1 MPSGYEGWGRN
12 WLMLKNKRMLRSRLK
27 VCGNKFQ
34 VCWIDDVQGSWFK
47 KLTNLHD
54 RVTKHSQ
61 ACLNTGIEPLRVTKR
76 RIVLIMKDIKKG
88 GVGSSYRPMAC
99 LTNMWKF
106 LTGINGNEI

>member
-1 MPSGYEGWGRN
+1 MTNVEKQGNVKITVESMWKQVSGMLN
-12 WLMLKNKRMLRSRLK
+12 WKAP
-27 VCGNKFQ
+27 GP
-34 VCWIDDVQGSWFK
+34 DDVQGSWFK

-88 GVGSSYRPMAC
+88 GVGGSYRPIAC
-99 LTNMWKF
+99 LTNM
-106 LTGINGNEI
+106 